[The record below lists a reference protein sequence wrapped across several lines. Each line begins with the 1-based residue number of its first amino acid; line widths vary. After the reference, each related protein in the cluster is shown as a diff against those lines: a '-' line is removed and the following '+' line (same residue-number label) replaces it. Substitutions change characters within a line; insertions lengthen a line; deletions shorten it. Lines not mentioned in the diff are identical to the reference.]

1 MSARGQNAIEQRHF
15 LNEPHSTLRL
25 TRRKFAQSAL
35 LAGVAAAVPASLLSG
50 CGTSSKA
57 AGTGDG
63 ASPAG
68 PPTRPI
74 HTFADNTFP
83 PHFLLGTRTAA
94 CPAHS
99 RSRQGGQSRTSH
111 G

>member
-57 AGTGDG
+57 AGTANGAAPARSPPRQFDTSPHNSFPPNIFWGPPPAAYQTQGGGEGDG
-63 ASPAG
+63 PVASIP
-68 PPTRPI
+68 
-74 HTFADNTFP
+74 D
-83 PHFLLGTRTAA
+83 
-94 CPAHS
+94 
-99 RSRQGGQSRTSH
+99 
-111 G
+111 